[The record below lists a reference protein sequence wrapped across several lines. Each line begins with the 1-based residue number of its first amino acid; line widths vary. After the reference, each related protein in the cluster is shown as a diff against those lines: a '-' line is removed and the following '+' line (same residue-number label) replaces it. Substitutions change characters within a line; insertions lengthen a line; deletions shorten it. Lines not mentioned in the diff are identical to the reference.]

1 MSESTVIYIK
11 LIPKAASGIFICYT
25 SEPYSQVYRSE
36 DPLLGKGQQL
46 QGRGYLRGQKPQG
59 LQQHWLRLRMLRG
72 AEQQAR
78 LLLATVI

>member
-11 LIPKAASGIFICYT
+11 LILKATSGVFICYT
-25 SEPYSQVYRSE
+25 SGPYSQVYRSD
-36 DPLLGKGQQL
+36 DPLLGKGRQL

-59 LQQHWLRLRMLRG
+59 LQQTEDVERS
-72 AEQQAR
+72 EQQAR

>member
-25 SEPYSQVYRSE
+25 SGPYSQVYRSE
-36 DPLLGKGQQL
+36 DPLLGKGRQL
-46 QGRGYLRGQKPQG
+46 QGRGYRRGQKLQE